1 MEATVRSSP
10 VPRSPSRLRAG
21 VDALVAAAV
30 TVVAFLAAAHFE
42 LSEQIAQ
49 LARPF
54 ERFQADELVPALL
67 ALAAALVWFAWRRW
81 RQAARELARRLAAEG
96 ELADA
101 LAENRRLSQ
110 KYLLA
115 QEDERRNLARELH
128 DELGQCL
135 NAIKLDATAIRN
147 HPGAPSREIVDGAQA
162 IIDVSSR
169 VYDVTR
175 GLMERLRPVALDEL
189 GLADA
194 LSHLVSEWQRRN
206 PGVGCSL
213 EFQGRLEGLG
223 EQINMSL
230 YRVVQECLTN
240 VTRHARASA
249 VEVRVEGAPGELSV
263 LIRDDGAG
271 MPAGTGRR
279 AGLGLVGLR
288 ERVEALGGRFEVAER
303 APHGVE
309 IHARIPV
316 AP

>member
-1 MEATVRSSP
+1 MVVT
-10 VPRSPSRLRAG
+10 
-21 VDALVAAAV
+21 AV
-30 TVVAFLAAAHFE
+30 TVLAFLAASHFDLQE
-42 LSEQIAQ
+42 LIAQ
-49 LARPF
+49 LARPL
-54 ERFQADELVPALL
+54 ERFQVDELVPTLL
-67 ALAAALVWFAWRRW
+67 VLAVALVWFAWRRW
-81 RQAARELARRLAAEG
+81 HQATRELARRLAAEH
-96 ELADA
+96 ELGDA

-213 EFQGRLEGLG
+213 ELQGRLEGLG

-240 VTRHARASA
+240 VTRHARAFA

-263 LIRDDGAG
+263 RIRDDGAG

-303 APHGVE
+303 SPHGVE
-309 IHARIPV
+309 IHASIPV